1 MFDHILALY
10 GINQQSSSIQPFGD
24 GLINHTWKIATA
36 GANFI
41 LQKVNSDV
49 FKTPEEIDEN
59 LLLLKQFLSKYHP
72 DYLFVAPVRSSSG
85 LSLIHDASGYFR
97 LFPFIEGSA
106 AVNVVTKKEEAYE
119 AAKQFGK
126 FSRLLA
132 DFEASKL
139 NITIPD
145 FHNLALRYTQ
155 FEYACAQAEPERL
168 QAARESIDFITAHRD
183 IVETYKQLVKDPNI
197 HLRVIHHDTKI
208 SNILFDANQE
218 GLCVIDLDTVMPG
231 YFISDV
237 GDMMRTYLSAASEEE
252 TDLSKVSVRKD
263 FFDAIRQ
270 GYMEE
275 MDSVLSEA
283 EKEYFNYSGEFI
295 IYMQAIR
302 FLTDFLQK
310 DIYYGAKYPDHNINR
325 AKNQIALL
333 KGYLAIKTE
342 VNNEQL

>member
-1 MFDHILALY
+1 
-10 GINQQSSSIQPFGD
+10 
-24 GLINHTWKIATA
+24 
-36 GANFI
+36 
-41 LQKVNSDV
+41 
-49 FKTPEEIDEN
+49 
-59 LLLLKQFLSKYHP
+59 
-72 DYLFVAPVRSSSG
+72 
-85 LSLIHDASGYFR
+85 
-97 LFPFIEGSA
+97 
-106 AVNVVTKKEEAYE
+106 
-119 AAKQFGK
+119 
-126 FSRLLA
+126 
-132 DFEASKL
+132 
-139 NITIPD
+139 
-145 FHNLALRYTQ
+145 
-155 FEYACAQAEPERL
+155 
-168 QAARESIDFITAHRD
+168 
-183 IVETYKQLVKDPNI
+183 
-197 HLRVIHHDTKI
+197 
-208 SNILFDANQE
+208 
-218 GLCVIDLDTVMPG
+218 LCVIDLDTVMPG

-252 TDLSKVSVRKD
+252 TDLSKVIVRKD